1 MTTKELKSKTMKE
14 QVEFIVDKLG
24 HGTLFGDN
32 NATIEVLREF
42 DDLVKLVR
50 GINLAFP
57 NTSDSDLVDKVL
69 SQLSKTDKMKLV
81 IKNGDSKKVIKVKEI
96 LAEYDDIIV
105 IRK

>member
-14 QVEFIVDKLG
+14 QVEFVVNKLG
-24 HGTLFGDN
+24 HGTLFDDKNG
-32 NATIEVLREF
+32 TIEVLREF

-69 SQLSKTDKMKLV
+69 AQLTKNDKMKLV
-81 IKNGDSKKVIKVKEI
+81 IKNGDGKKVIKVKEI
-96 LAEYDDIIV
+96 LAEYEDIIV